1 MIYRDLQ
8 IELII
13 TGINTCNGI
22 QRALL
27 VSFDIRQLP
36 TQLPDMHPA
45 QVVARRDQPTLFGVK
60 R

>member
-13 TGINTCNGI
+13 TGINTCNCI

-27 VSFDIRQLP
+27 VSFDVRQLP
-36 TQLPDMHPA
+36 TQLPNMHPA
-45 QVVARRDQPTLFGVK
+45 QVVARRN
-60 R
+60 